1 MDSRTLKI
9 CKVKLIGWLF
19 HGSYFLN
26 MGETLVCFQS
36 VGACLRLILL
46 LKLFLIALKCNH
58 KCPTEVL
65 SKYCQI
71 QMIYSISVFI
81 GILGQVWYL
90 IVSIRDLCPYSYFSN
105 LFLGDIDVCKFFS
118 RISFEFD
125 V

>member
-1 MDSRTLKI
+1 MDSRTLQI
-9 CKVKLIGWLF
+9 CEVKLIGWLF
-19 HGSYFLN
+19 HGSDFLN

-46 LKLFLIALKCNH
+46 LKLFLISLKYNH
-58 KCPTEVL
+58 KCPIEGR

-71 QMIYSISVFI
+71 QVIYSISVFI
-81 GILGQVWYL
+81 CILGQVWYL
-90 IVSIRDLCPYSYFSN
+90 IVSIPDLCPFSYFSY
-105 LFLGDIDVCKFFS
+105 LFLGDINVCKFFS